1 MNSGSGRSN
10 VSECEADAEDKDE
23 ASSSSSDK
31 DIANKSSLDKFRK
44 EWKKEIEKS
53 PHRLTKKEREDSPK
67 GEKVET
73 AEENDEDKAKSLFL
87 LGVENEEK
95 GSLYEAIQYY
105 RRAVQLVPDI
115 ELKLFQQSLNQ
126 TNPSTPEGV
135 REEDRRNEEIGSCE
149 GAKETVEYDDDENG
163 SQEEEFDPN
172 ITDLLTHL
180 QSVTSRQQ
188 ALCHPHYA
196 TIQTHISALPMEI
209 FLYILRWVVSADLDL
224 RSLEMCAAVCRGFY
238 VCCRDPEIWR
248 IACTRIWGMRCLGGG
263 PSSSGF
269 SSWREMYITRP
280 RLHYSGVYISK
291 ATYVRLGENQ
301 FQDQFYRPWRL
312 VMYFRYLRFFVD
324 GRVLMLTTPDEP
336 AGVVGQLRPDC
347 WCCKSGRIAHGYYR
361 LLEDNTVSI
370 VLGGNAC
377 SSTSQPSKS
386 RTNNNYNS
394 AHTFHMEL
402 EITSPKKKRRHNQ
415 LIWRG
420 YSVFTKNNGI
430 ETRTPFDL
438 PANRYPPF
446 WFSRVK
452 SYNAETLHPL
462 TY

>member
-1 MNSGSGRSN
+1 MNTGSSRN
-10 VSECEADAEDKDE
+10 NTSEGCEADGEDKE
-23 ASSSSSDK
+23 ESSSSSS
-31 DIANKSSLDKFRK
+31 NKIRVKAKSLDEFRK

-53 PHRLTKKEREDSPK
+53 PHHVPKKDLPN
-67 GEKVET
+67 GEEVDQIK
-73 AEENDEDKAKSLFL
+73 ENDEDKAKVLFQ

-95 GSLYEAIQYY
+95 GRLYEAIQYY

-115 ELKLFQQSLNQ
+115 ELRLFQQSLSQ
-126 TNPSTPEGV
+126 TTPSTPAEEVIGDTV
-135 REEDRRNEEIGSCE
+135 SPDDLVAQKIEED
-149 GAKETVEYDDDENG
+149 DDSAGPD
-163 SQEEEFDPN
+163 EEFDPES
-172 ITDLLTHL
+172 TDLLTHL
-180 QSVTSRQQ
+180 QIVTSRQQ

-196 TIQTHISALPMEI
+196 TTSTHISALPMEI

-248 IACTRIWGMRCLGGG
+248 IACTRVWGMRCLGGG
-263 PSSSGF
+263 PCSSGF
-269 SSWREMYITRP
+269 SSWREMFITRP

-301 FQDQFYRPWRL
+301 FQDQFYRPWRI
-312 VMYFRYLRFFVD
+312 VIYFRYLRFFVD

-336 AGVVGQLRPDC
+336 AGVVGLLRPDC

-361 LLEDNTVSI
+361 LVEDNTVSI
-370 VLGGNAC
+370 VLGGNNGTNA
-377 SSTSQPSKS
+377 SSAVGQPPKS
-386 RTNNNYNS
+386 RSNNYNS
-394 AHTFHMEL
+394 GHTFHMEL
-402 EITSPKKKRRHNQ
+402 EITSPRKKRRHNQ

-420 YSVFTKNNGI
+420 YSVFTRANGI

-438 PANRYPPF
+438 PASRYPPF

-462 TY
+462 AY